1 MRILANYGHKN
12 NGDTYSVTFETM
24 GDVPRDIADSVVDDL
39 FVMAKAAIHRQVH
52 PGEDPMEFPPKEDK
66 QDVIIPRPASI
77 ASAGVNGNGTASF
90 ATNGKKAN
98 GDKPSLK
105 DPDAPASPKQKSLII
120 RLAKERGRFI
130 RGVNDFTMK
139 EASETIDDLM
149 AVAA

>member
-1 MRILANYGHKN
+1 MRILANYGYKN

-52 PGEDPMEFPPKEDK
+52 PEEETGELGPKEK
-66 QDVIIPRPASI
+66 GTVIPELKK
-77 ASAGVNGNGTASF
+77 NGNGNGALSHVS
-90 ATNGKKAN
+90 NGKKDN
-98 GDKPSLK
+98 GEKPTLK

-130 RGVNDFTMK
+130 RGVCDFTMK
-139 EASETIDDLM
+139 EASDTIDDLM
-149 AVAA
+149 AVTV